1 MDLVM
6 VFGGLYVSLLRGLDP
21 AGQEL
26 ALDTLHHLAARE
38 TLSPGER
45 DVFKKIFDSLSSPA
59 ARPTRRSFEV
69 IQGGAA

>member
-21 AGQEL
+21 AGREL
-26 ALDTLHHLAARE
+26 ALDTLHHLATRE

-45 DVFKKIFDSLSSPA
+45 DIFRKIVDSISSPP
-59 ARPTRRSFEV
+59 ARPTFRV
-69 IQGGAA
+69 IKGGVA

>member
-6 VFGGLYVSLLRGLDP
+6 VFGGLYVSLLRGLDT
-21 AGQEL
+21 AGREL

-45 DVFKKIFDSLSSPA
+45 NIFQKIVASLSSSSSPP
-59 ARPTRRSFEV
+59 ARPTFKV
-69 IQGGAA
+69 IKGGAA